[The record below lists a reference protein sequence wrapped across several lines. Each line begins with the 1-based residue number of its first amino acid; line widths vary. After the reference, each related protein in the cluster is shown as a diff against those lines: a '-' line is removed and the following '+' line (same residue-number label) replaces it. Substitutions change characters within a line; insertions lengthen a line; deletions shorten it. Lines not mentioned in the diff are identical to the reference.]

1 MFMKNLTEMKNRYED
16 KGFSG
21 LEYSDM
27 DVLFSLENRLI
38 DAESKLRIYEESFKK
53 IIESETLSVAQ
64 RVARIT
70 LG

>member
-1 MFMKNLTEMKNRYED
+1 MKNLTEMKNRYED

-64 RVARIT
+64 RIARIT

>member
-1 MFMKNLTEMKNRYED
+1 MKNLTEMKNRYED